1 MLFNSYIFWLF
12 LGGVLALY
20 KPLGAAGR
28 KVLLVVASYVFYGF
42 WDWRFLGLIFASTL
56 SDYVVARMIESTDSQ
71 RRRKTYLIASLVMNL
86 GVLGFF
92 KYFGFFT
99 ESLSALLTSLGV
111 SAPLNVM
118 NIVLPVGISF
128 YTFQTMSYTIDVYR
142 RQTPATRNFL
152 DFALYV
158 SFFPN
163 LVAGPIERSTT
174 FLKQI
179 VSPRKRTA
187 DDWQAGLYLVMFG
200 LFKKVVI
207 ADNMA
212 AIAGTVFGSDPAS
225 LTDFETLIGIY
236 AFAFQIYGDFAGYSS
251 IARGVGRWLGFDLMI
266 NFRMPYLAVNPSDFW
281 RRWHISLSTWLRE
294 YLYIPLGGNR
304 GGEVKTYRNLALTMI
319 LGGLWHGAAWTFVAW
334 GAYQGLILIVYR
346 VIERIKWPWSHP
358 GTSGKPR
365 RLAESKEVAPV
376 PYGSLGIVAPSMVDM
391 LRPLA
396 RLAKRL
402 LPVIVMFHLACL
414 GWVFFRAESMSQAF
428 GLLGRLGS
436 GLEVT
441 PVAIGFLATLVFFV
455 LPLMVYEF
463 WVEKQGEL
471 DAIVKAP
478 WPWRAVVYGYFVIML
493 IFFPSPT
500 QHEFI
505 YFQF

>member
-12 LGGVLALY
+12 LGVVLALY
-20 KPLGAAGR
+20 RPLGATGR
-28 KVLLVVASYVFYGF
+28 KVLLTGASYVFYGF
-42 WDWRFLGLIFASTL
+42 WDWRFLGLIFISTL
-56 SDYVVARMIESTDSQ
+56 TDYVAARAIAATESPK
-71 RRRKTYLIASLVMNL
+71 RRRLYLIVSLVLNL
-86 GVLGFF
+86 GLLGFF

-99 ESLSALLTSLGV
+99 ESLAALLTSAGV
-111 SAPLNVM
+111 SAPLPVL

-174 FLKQI
+174 FLRQI
-179 VSPRKRTA
+179 ISPRQRTA
-187 DDWQAGLYLVMFG
+187 DDWHAGLYLILYG
-200 LFKKVVI
+200 LFKKVVV

-212 AIAGTVFGSDPAS
+212 AIAGTVFSSDPAS
-225 LTDFETLIGIY
+225 LTAMETLVGIY

-251 IARGVGRWLGFDLMI
+251 IARGVGRWLGFDLMV
-266 NFRMPYLAVNPSDFW
+266 NFRMPYLAVSPSDFW

-304 GGEVKTYRNLALTMI
+304 GGEAKTYRNLALTMI
-319 LGGLWHGAAWTFVAW
+319 LGGLWHGAAWTFVVW

-346 VIERIKWPWSHP
+346 VLSRIKLPWGDAAARDP
-358 GTSGKPR
+358 
-365 RLAESKEVAPV
+365 APAAHGPV
-376 PYGSLGIVAPSMVDM
+376 LRASLGFDLSPG
-391 LRPLA
+391 LA
-396 RLAKRL
+396 RKVLGPVARLWPRILA
-402 LPVIVMFHLACL
+402 IFVMFHLACL
-414 GWVFFRAESMSQAF
+414 GWVFFRAESMGQAL
-428 GLLGRLGS
+428 GMLGRLGT
-436 GLEVT
+436 GLQLDAAT
-441 PVAIGFLATLVFFV
+441 LGFLTTIVFFV
-455 LPLMVYEF
+455 LPLMIYEI
-463 WVEKQGEL
+463 WVESRGKL
-471 DAIVKAP
+471 DAIVTAR
-478 WPWRAVVYGYFVIML
+478 WPLRVLVYGYFVIML

-500 QHEFI
+500 RHEFI